1 MPRSFPSLLQLRL
14 LAGQASSKL
23 CTFNTPFGRYMF
35 KRLSFGLSS
44 SQDIFQK
51 LMSEMLEA
59 IEGIEVVV
67 DDLLI

>member
-1 MPRSFPSLLQLRL
+1 
-14 LAGQASSKL
+14 
-23 CTFNTPFGRYMF
+23 MF

-67 DDLLI
+67 DDLLIWGESAQQPDAGP